1 MGERGRGS
9 SDLHSLRLRSAERIT
24 PPAEISESAKEVWD
38 SIVNSLPA
46 NHFVESD
53 CALLHTYCEAY
64 VNCLIALDKLKTAK
78 WVYKDIKG
86 IEQRSKWI
94 DVLKSQQTSM
104 ALLATKL
111 MICPSSRID
120 DIHHNPM
127 VKPKSKREDLING

>member
-9 SDLHSLRLRSAERIT
+9 ADIHSLRLKSAERIT

-64 VNCLIALDKLKTAK
+64 VNVIIALDKLKTTK

-86 IEQRSKWI
+86 IEQKSKWI
-94 DVLKSQQTSM
+94 DVLKSQQTAM
-104 ALLATKL
+104 GLLATKL

-120 DIHHNPM
+120 ETHSNFL
-127 VKPKSKREDLING
+127 VKPESKRKDLF